1 MSHLL
6 IQRNEFNNSGFIKS
20 LNGTEN
26 PGFFGVVSTVT
37 FPDFAASSAGCTY
50 KFANSLPKF
59 CSTWIWVISPLF
71 ILVMLSNILYSIVK
85 SSPFT
90 IKNAKY
96 AIHGNLGLGPT
107 FGGGHD
113 LCVCDQ
119 SNIRT
124 GSYSNFGFSYNLP
137 DGSIYGGNAKDFLAG
152 NYNQWTITEIEVYQI
167 SWTRLI

>member
-1 MSHLL
+1 MDTLKC
-6 IQRNEFNNSGFIKS
+6 QVSGHIFFTVHGVYINDPNAFLFS
-20 LNGTEN
+20 LRRDGKAYN
-26 PGFFGVVSTVT
+26 
-37 FPDFAASSAGCTY
+37 D
-50 KFANSLPKF
+50 K
-59 CSTWIWVISPLF
+59 
-71 ILVMLSNILYSIVK
+71 
-85 SSPFT
+85 FT

-167 SWTRLI
+167 S